1 MELVSG
7 SLQSILIGISMRLW
21 LLILAFP
28 VLAAPQGRG
37 GGPGA
42 QGGRIQPPAGQ
53 TSGAPV
59 GAGPS
64 QGATSGRG
72 AASGSST
79 GALTD
84 LPAQQPSKAEDLG
97 SVAGQVSN
105 ANTGEPLGKAELT
118 LRRTDMRPGM
128 GGIPGSYSGTTDST
142 GRFLIQKVEPGR
154 YRLTARRNGYVAGEY
169 GAADPSR
176 AGNPITV
183 DRAQKLAA
191 INVRLSPHG
200 VITGRITDPD
210 GDAMLG
216 VQVQAYRYR
225 YVQGRRQLAAQAG
238 ASTND
243 LGEYRIYGL
252 PPGKYYLAA
261 SYRAAGQ
268 GGGPGGGQ
276 GGRGGMGPGGQA
288 QSADAAEGWAPSYYP
303 GVYDPGSASVL
314 DVLAGS
320 ELSHINLRL
329 AKVRTY
335 RVRGQVTSDVAAGG
349 RGMSVSLTSRSEIAR
364 DAARNARVDQQG
376 AFEISN
382 VLPGIYTLTAS
393 SMGSGN
399 SAYARREVAV
409 SGSDVDGIKLR
420 IPAPVEISGNVT
432 FEDASGAPTL
442 TGMQVRL
449 QLRDAAGSGP
459 ALRTGGGPGGAGS
472 AANAVARVSSD
483 GSFKL
488 TNVVPD
494 AYLVSVSNT
503 PQGYYVKS
511 VRVGRADALA
521 SGFEISGATSI
532 QVELHANAG
541 TVSGLVLNPETVKAA
556 VSATVALVPQEPE
569 RAGLSAFYKTGST
582 DQYGQF
588 TMQNVSPGE
597 YKLFAWDVVES
608 GAYMDPEFI
617 RPLASQGQS
626 VSIREGSQQTVQI
639 TMILSESAAGEDAR

>member
-1 MELVSG
+1 
-7 SLQSILIGISMRLW
+7 MRLW
-21 LLILAFP
+21 LLVLVVP
-28 VLAAPQGRG
+28 VLALAQGRG

-42 QGGRIQPPAGQ
+42 QGGRAQPPMGQ
-53 TSGAPV
+53 TSGVPA
-59 GAGPS
+59 GAGSS
-64 QGATSGRG
+64 QGATTGRG
-72 AASGSST
+72 AASGSYT
-79 GALTD
+79 GGPTD

-97 SVAGQVSN
+97 SVAGQVAN
-105 ANTGEPLGKAELT
+105 ATTGEPLGKAELT

-128 GGIPGSYSGTTDST
+128 GGIPGSYSGTADSS

-169 GAADPSR
+169 GATDPSR

-183 DRAQKLAA
+183 DRAQNLAA
-191 INVRLSPHG
+191 INIRLSPHG

-210 GDAMLG
+210 GDAMAG

-252 PPGKYYLAA
+252 PPGKYYLSAA
-261 SYRAAGQ
+261 YRAAGQ
-268 GGGPGGGQ
+268 GGGQGGGP

-288 QSADAAEGWAPSYYP
+288 QSAEPADSWAPSYYP

-320 ELSHINLRL
+320 ELAHINLRL

-335 RVRGQVTSDVAAGG
+335 RVRGQVTSDVVSGG
-349 RGMSVSLTSRSEIAR
+349 RGMSVSLTSRNEIAR

-376 AFEISN
+376 AFEISS
-382 VLPGIYTLTAS
+382 VLPGIYSLTAS
-393 SMGSGN
+393 SMGPGN
-399 SAYARREVAV
+399 SAYARREVTV

-420 IPAPVEISGNVT
+420 IPAPVEIGGKVT
-432 FEDASGAPTL
+432 FEDASSAPSL

-449 QLRDAAGSGP
+449 QLRDSAGSSP
-459 ALRTGGGPGGAGS
+459 APRGGGGPGGQGS
-472 AANAVARVSSD
+472 AAGALGRVTND

-488 TNVVPD
+488 TNVIPD

-511 VRVGRADALA
+511 VRVGNADALT

-532 QVELHANAG
+532 EIVLHANAG

-626 VSIREGSQQTVQI
+626 VSIREGSQQTVQL
-639 TMILSESAAGEDAR
+639 TMILSDGPAADDR

>member
-1 MELVSG
+1 VRS
-7 SLQSILIGISMRLW
+7 W
-21 LLILAFP
+21 LLILAVP
-28 VLAAPQGRG
+28 LLAAAQGRG

-42 QGGRIQPPAGQ
+42 QGGRAQAPGQ
-53 TSGAPV
+53 TSGAP
-59 GAGPS
+59 AGGGSS
-64 QGATSGRG
+64 QGVTSGRG
-72 AASGSST
+72 AASASST

-118 LRRTDMRPGM
+118 LRRTDMRPGT

-176 AGNPITV
+176 AGNPVTV
-183 DRAQKLAA
+183 DRAQNLAA

-200 VITGRITDPD
+200 VITGRITDAD

-261 SYRAAGQ
+261 SYRVAGQGGGPGGGQ

-303 GVYDPGSASVL
+303 GVYDPASASVL
-314 DVLAGS
+314 DVLAGA
-320 ELSHINLRL
+320 ELAHINLRL
-329 AKVRTY
+329 AKVTTY
-335 RVRGQVTSDVAAGG
+335 RVRGQVTSDIAAGG
-349 RGMSVSLTSRSEIAR
+349 RGMSVSLTSRNEIAR

-376 AFEISN
+376 VFEISN
-382 VLPGIYTLTAS
+382 VLPGIYSLTAS
-393 SMGSGN
+393 SMGPGN
-399 SAYARREVAV
+399 SAYARRDVTV
-409 SGSDVDGIKLR
+409 SGSDVDGVKLR
-420 IPAPVEISGNVT
+420 IPAPVEISGKVT
-432 FEDASGAPTL
+432 VEDATSAPAL
-442 TGMQVRL
+442 TAMQVRL
-449 QLRDAAGSGP
+449 QPRDSAASGP
-459 ALRTGGGPGGAGS
+459 ALRGGGGPGGAGS
-472 AANAVARVSSD
+472 AASASGRVADD

-488 TNVVPD
+488 TNVIPD

-511 VRVGRADALA
+511 VRVGRADALT
-521 SGFEISGATSI
+521 SGFEITGASSI
-532 QVELHANAG
+532 EIVLHANAG
-541 TVSGLVLNPETVKAA
+541 IVTGLVLNPETVKAA
-556 VSATVALVPQEPE
+556 VSATVALIPQEPE

-617 RPLASQGQS
+617 RPLASQGQP
-626 VSIREGSQQTVQI
+626 VSIREGSQQTVQL
-639 TMILSESAAGEDAR
+639 TMILSDSPAADDAR